1 MAVIGVRCLSLTV
14 FLMAVILAMGNSGVR
29 AQCEASIPSLI
40 AECQQYVSKTGPKI
54 RPSAGCCSVV
64 KDLDI
69 PCVCKMVTKEVERLV
84 SMEKVVFVGRSCG
97 LKIAKGTK
105 CGTGVRCLCFAVFL
119 MAGILVLGNSG
130 VRAQCEASVPNFVAQ
145 CGPYII
151 KSGPQ
156 TKPSEGCCSVVKTL
170 DIPCLCKLV
179 TKEIEEII
187 SLEKTVFVFRTCGRE
202 VAKGAKCGSYTVPN
216 ALH

>member
-14 FLMAVILAMGNSGVR
+14 FLMVVILAIGNSGVR

-54 RPSAGCCSVV
+54 QPSAGCCSVV

-105 CGTGVRCLCFAVFL
+105 CG
-119 MAGILVLGNSG
+119 
-130 VRAQCEASVPNFVAQ
+130 
-145 CGPYII
+145 
-151 KSGPQ
+151 
-156 TKPSEGCCSVVKTL
+156 
-170 DIPCLCKLV
+170 
-179 TKEIEEII
+179 
-187 SLEKTVFVFRTCGRE
+187 
-202 VAKGAKCGSYTVPN
+202 SYTVPHTRGGN
-216 ALH
+216 A